1 MKIYHNPRCRKSRET
16 LKIIQD
22 NTDKLKLE
30 KLEIVEYL
38 KTPPTKTEIKK
49 IISALNIS
57 AKDLVRKNESIF
69 KNFKII
75 TDITEDKY
83 IDMLV
88 KHPILIE
95 RPIVIKDNKA
105 VIGRPPIN
113 VLDLLK

>member
-16 LKIIQD
+16 LKIIQE
-22 NTDKLKLE
+22 NTDSLKLE
-30 KLEIVEYL
+30 KLQIIEYL

-49 IISALNIS
+49 IISTLNVS

-69 KNFKII
+69 KNFKIT
-75 TDITEDKY
+75 TDLRENEY
-83 IDMLV
+83 IDMLA

-95 RPIVIKDNKA
+95 RPIVIKDNKG